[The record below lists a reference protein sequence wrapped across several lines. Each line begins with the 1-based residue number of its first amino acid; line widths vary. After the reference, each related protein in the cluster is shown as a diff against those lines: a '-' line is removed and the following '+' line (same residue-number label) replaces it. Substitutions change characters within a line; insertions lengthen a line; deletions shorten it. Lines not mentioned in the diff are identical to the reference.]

1 MSGHDDNAEGRVT
14 TSRAAHLLEITID
27 RPAKLNGFTPKML
40 VELSEAYT
48 ELERDES
55 LRVGILSAAGP
66 HFTAGLD
73 LPKVAPLIK
82 AGKRHWAEGGIDP
95 LDLSAPR
102 RTKPMVVAVKG
113 ITYTIGIELL
123 LAPDISVAASD
134 CRFSQLEVR
143 RGIMAA
149 GGACARMVERAGW
162 GHAMLHLLTGD
173 EFDAETALR
182 CNFVQEV
189 VAPGEELPR
198 ARLIAERIAEQ
209 APLAVHATL
218 ASARSALERGFE
230 QSFAA
235 YKDINMGLS
244 ETEDAAEG
252 VASFVEKRPTVF
264 QGR

>member
-1 MSGHDDNAEGRVT
+1 MSTDDENAEGRV
-14 TSRAAHLLEITID
+14 SHRRDGHLLEIVID

-40 VELSEAYT
+40 LELSEAYT
-48 ELERDES
+48 VLERDEN
-55 LRVGILSAAGP
+55 LRVGVLSAAGA

-73 LPKVAPLIK
+73 LPKVAPHIK

-95 LDLSAPR
+95 LDLSEPR
-102 RTKPMVVAVKG
+102 RSKPMIVAVKG
-113 ITYTIGIELL
+113 ITYTIGIELM
-123 LAPDISVAASD
+123 LAADIVVAASD

-149 GGACARMVERAGW
+149 GGACARMVQRAGW
-162 GHAMLHLLTGD
+162 GHAMVHLLTGD
-173 EFDAETALR
+173 EFDCEAAVT

-189 VAPGEELPR
+189 VPPGEELTR
-198 ARLIAERIAEQ
+198 ARAIAARIAEQ
-209 APLAVHATL
+209 APLAVYATL

-235 YKDINMGLS
+235 YKEINMGLS
-244 ETEDAAEG
+244 DTADAAEG
-252 VASFVEKRPTVF
+252 VASFVEKRPPAF